1 MEQNWSSFDVL
12 SWKKYDFKIL
22 KVSDDSDKISLGY
35 KQLKDDPLE
44 KIEQVIKINE
54 IYDGKITH
62 ITDYGAFVQLSDKD
76 LEGLV
81 HSNDISWTKN
91 IHPNKILEVGF
102 NIRVKILEI
111 DKEKKE

>member
-1 MEQNWSSFDVL
+1 MG
-12 SWKKYDFKIL
+12 KIE
-22 KVSDDSDKISLGY
+22 
-35 KQLKDDPLE
+35 E
-44 KIEQVIKINE
+44 KIKHNE
-54 IYDGKITH
+54 VHDGKITH
-62 ITDYGAFVQLSDKD
+62 ITDYGAFVQLTEKD

-111 DKEKKE
+111 DKDKE